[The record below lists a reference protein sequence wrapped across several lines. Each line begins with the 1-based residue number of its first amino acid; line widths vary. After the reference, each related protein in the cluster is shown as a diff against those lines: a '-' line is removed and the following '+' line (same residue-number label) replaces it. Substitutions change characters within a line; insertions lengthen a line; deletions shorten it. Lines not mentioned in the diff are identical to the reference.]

1 MNKFGLELVLELVKS
16 SLSQPSD
23 AVFALVH
30 WLVTSSQKFG
40 CVGTGE
46 NFSDSDSQPS
56 EVLPNDWNRSNKD
69 DNGPFYSVRYRQ
81 KNSNQKY
88 VVKMVF
94 SIGTTWQLILCR
106 TGDDKTVS
114 MSINVEDE
122 VSDTDGYPFKDVDK
136 LLERIRREWLDKMF
150 PPPEEKKASDKRDPD
165 ERQPPRGPP
174 DAEQPPPR
182 PRQPFPDYP
191 PHQPF
196 PDPDAP
202 FGPFGGGPMF
212 DQPGGADLD
221 PMGRRGRGGMLMEP
235 PRGGLRGQIP
245 NRFDPPHPFGA
256 GRGVG
261 GFPGR
266 GGGRNFGD
274 AMAPPNFDDNMFM

>member
-81 KNSNQKY
+81 KDSNQKY

-122 VSDTDGYPFKDVDK
+122 VSDTDGYPFKDVNKVNIFVMVVARDCK
-136 LLERIRREWLDKMF
+136 TKQNDLLIFVHIDFHTFSAPRE
-150 PPPEEKKASDKRDPD
+150 
-165 ERQPPRGPP
+165 
-174 DAEQPPPR
+174 
-182 PRQPFPDYP
+182 
-191 PHQPF
+191 
-196 PDPDAP
+196 
-202 FGPFGGGPMF
+202 
-212 DQPGGADLD
+212 
-221 PMGRRGRGGMLMEP
+221 
-235 PRGGLRGQIP
+235 
-245 NRFDPPHPFGA
+245 N
-256 GRGVG
+256 
-261 GFPGR
+261 
-266 GGGRNFGD
+266 
-274 AMAPPNFDDNMFM
+274 

>member
-81 KNSNQKY
+81 KDSNQKY

-122 VSDTDGYPFKDVDK
+122 VSDSDGYPFKD
-136 LLERIRREWLDKMF
+136 LDKVNIF
-150 PPPEEKKASDKRDPD
+150 ILLRRWGHNIFKILKK
-165 ERQPPRGPP
+165 ET
-174 DAEQPPPR
+174 E
-182 PRQPFPDYP
+182 
-191 PHQPF
+191 
-196 PDPDAP
+196 
-202 FGPFGGGPMF
+202 
-212 DQPGGADLD
+212 
-221 PMGRRGRGGMLMEP
+221 
-235 PRGGLRGQIP
+235 
-245 NRFDPPHPFGA
+245 
-256 GRGVG
+256 
-261 GFPGR
+261 
-266 GGGRNFGD
+266 
-274 AMAPPNFDDNMFM
+274 